1 MYTQC
6 PECQTVFRIT
16 RAQLDAAQGKVRCG
30 HCQRIFN
37 ATEHLVLDVEQERSA
52 PPPATPRQYRKPQ
65 PKPATPKPATP
76 SPARPVTTPKQ
87 PPKRTPAPAAP
98 KTAARPAAGKQRAPA
113 SPAKKPAVTPPKP
126 QTPRPQRPAPAPQP
140 KQTPPAAKP
149 KASPAAKPKPRPA
162 QEPTDFIHEPLEIPP
177 LDFKELDFSEV
188 PPAVPSTPAADSVT
202 PAPVAAG
209 GGAALPAEDETPLL
223 EEEIIEEILLESPP
237 EAEPTP
243 PSPTAT
249 PAQERS
255 TARSSPIEPSELH
268 EVWLEGD
275 HQAHRG
281 GLARTLGWSVLV
293 LLLCA
298 TLVLQFAYHRRD
310 SLAHLP
316 ELRPHLERLCELLDC
331 RLPLRTD
338 LAAIELSE
346 RDIHSH
352 DRYENALVIRATL
365 VNQADFPQPY
375 PLLEITMRDL
385 NGRPVASRQ
394 FLPEEYLPARPE
406 PAFAA
411 HAAARVELEVLDPG
425 DEAVSFEFD
434 FH

>member
-1 MYTQC
+1 MAEPFLMYTQC

-16 RAQLDAAQGKVRCG
+16 RKQLDAAQGKVRCG
-30 HCQRIFN
+30 HCQRIFI

-65 PKPATPKPATP
+65 PKPATP
-76 SPARPVTTPKQ
+76 SPARPAATPKQ
-87 PPKRTPAPAAP
+87 PPKRTPAPATP
-98 KTAARPAAGKQRAPA
+98 KTAARPATGEQRAPA
-113 SPAKKPAVTPPKP
+113 SPAKKPAAPPPKP

-149 KASPAAKPKPRPA
+149 KASPAAIPKPRPA
-162 QEPTDFIHEPLEIPP
+162 QEPTDFVHEPLEIPP

-188 PPAVPSTPAADSVT
+188 PPAVPSTPAADSAT
-202 PAPVAAG
+202 PAPVAG
-209 GGAALPAEDETPLL
+209 GSEAALPVKDETPLL

-237 EAEPTP
+237 EVKP
-243 PSPTAT
+243 P
-249 PAQERS
+249 PAPSMPAKERS
-255 TARSSPIEPSELH
+255 TARRSPLEPDEIP

-281 GLARTLGWSVLV
+281 GLAGTLGWSLLV

-298 TLVLQFAYHRRD
+298 TLVLQYAYHRRE

-316 ELRPHLERLCELLDC
+316 ELRPHLEKLCELAGC

-352 DRYENALVIRATL
+352 ERYQNALVIRATL

-375 PLLEITMRDL
+375 PLLEIIMRDL

-411 HAAARVELEVLDPG
+411 HAVARVELEVIDPG
-425 DEAVSFEFD
+425 DEAVSFEFA